1 MPGSGAHR
9 CCSERVLS
17 LARSLSLSLSLSV
30 ICAASIHLPPWL
42 VGTGPFGGGAG
53 WSSVGS
59 DQFQGA
65 QRHVALGGGQ
75 PAPRIPGSP
84 WVCPA
89 SLTVHPR
96 KTPTVKSQT
105 SPPQDA
111 HGTHTLPICSV
122 SIWTPNLKSVPT
134 AWPAWSTEEI
144 HLHPQVG
151 KSLKPRLGSRGGHFC
166 D

>member
-1 MPGSGAHR
+1 MGFPIIEKMQMSLTANARLRGSPLLLRKSAVSR
-9 CCSERVLS
+9 S
-17 LARSLSLSLSLSV
+17 LALSLSLSV

-65 QRHVALGGGQ
+65 QRHVALGGGR
-75 PAPRIPGSP
+75 PAPRIPGS
-84 WVCPA
+84 
-89 SLTVHPR
+89 
-96 KTPTVKSQT
+96 
-105 SPPQDA
+105 
-111 HGTHTLPICSV
+111 PICSV

-151 KSLKPRLGSRGGHFC
+151 ESLKPRLGSRGGHFC